1 MTERMDVPSLLAEIR
16 ANRTKLDACDV
27 HRFAPDDYKFGQKMT
42 CLKCGGTMQATDV
55 GHYIKGYE
63 AHGGSCDDIW
73 PGYRKPRESAQTE
86 LPLDA

>member
-1 MTERMDVPSLLAEIR
+1 MTERIDPHSLLAEIR
-16 ANRTKLDACDV
+16 ANHAKLDACDV
-27 HRFAPDDYKFGQKMT
+27 HRFAPDSYKFGQKMT
-42 CLKCGGTMQATDV
+42 CLKCAGTMQATDV

-63 AHGGSCDDIW
+63 AAGGSCDDIW